1 MNEENT
7 SIDAKKVPSQSEKKL
22 LKLIEDIDVMASFAS
37 TSGKSIPE
45 DIARLLAELNVLKDR
60 GYFSTNEKVDVE
72 KFSHNYISAIKVH
85 NQLVK
90 IVSPATPES
99 IKATERIGNSFR
111 IKNSATNILVYST
124 LICLAI
130 FVATAMPIKIS
141 ENLSEIT
148 RSLNLLFAAGLGAG
162 FYSLSTSRQYIRDR
176 TYNPSYNQIYYVR
189 FVLGLAAGTI
199 LGHFGTNMTTGPLA
213 QQLGPSVLAII
224 GGYSAD
230 AVSQI
235 LQRLAETLV
244 TIVRGSNQHEIERR
258 EREIRA
264 DASES
269 IIREKNQ
276 IAKKLQ
282 RISGDKLDEQSPSAR
297 KNIDNLIDELLS

>member
-1 MNEENT
+1 MKTEDD
-7 SIDAKKVPSQSEKKL
+7 SHQSTQKMLE
-22 LKLIEDIDVMASFAS
+22 LIEDIDAMASFAS
-37 TSGKSIPE
+37 KTGKSIPD
-45 DIARLLAELNVLKDR
+45 DIAVLLADLNIRKDR
-60 GYFSTNEKVDVE
+60 GEFALDKEMSID
-72 KFSHNYISAIKVH
+72 KFSKSYVSAIKVH
-85 NQLVK
+85 NQLAK
-90 IVSPATPES
+90 KVSPATPES

-111 IKNSATNILVYST
+111 IKNSATNILVYCT
-124 LICLAI
+124 LVCLAF
-130 FVATAMPIKIS
+130 FVATALPIKIS
-141 ENLSEIT
+141 QNLSEII
-148 RSLNLLFAAGLGAG
+148 RSLNLLFGAGLGAG

-176 TYNPSYNQIYYVR
+176 TYKPSYNQIYYVR

-230 AVSQI
+230 AVAQI

-244 TIVRGSNQHEIERR
+244 TVVRGSNQHELESR

-269 IIREKNQ
+269 MVREKSQ
-276 IAKKLQ
+276 IAHKLQ
-282 RISGDKLDEQSPSAR
+282 KISLSVKDKNVFETRTD
-297 KNIDNLIDELLS
+297 IDKLIDELLS